1 MSRKVDIAK
10 FSFIRSFKIKHWQY
24 LPFPLPFSK
33 KQNMLKSNWIFS
45 ALDQG
50 GERGS
55 LHRIHCPLY
64 EGSVVEEE
72 NLYDFLLDLVGK
84 GT

>member
-10 FSFIRSFKIKHWQY
+10 SSFIRSFKIKHWQY
-24 LPFPLPFSK
+24 LPFPSPK
-33 KQNMLKSNWIFS
+33 YKIIMLKSNRIFS

-64 EGSVVEEE
+64 EGSVVEEQ

>member
-10 FSFIRSFKIKHWQY
+10 FSFIRSFKIKCWQC
-24 LPFPLPFSK
+24 LL
-33 KQNMLKSNWIFS
+33 FS

-50 GERGS
+50 GGRGS

-64 EGSVVEEE
+64 KGSVVEVQ
-72 NLYDFLLDLVGK
+72 NFYDFLLDLVGK
-84 GT
+84 RT

>member
-1 MSRKVDIAK
+1 
-10 FSFIRSFKIKHWQY
+10 
-24 LPFPLPFSK
+24 
-33 KQNMLKSNWIFS
+33 MLKSNWIFS